1 MVYFAKSSSGST
13 STTLSWD
20 LRPEIVRD
28 GLLVGGERTDAA
40 PGERDGPYGA
50 KEATDT
56 VDGRRAMRCVEN
68 DTSVEEVLIM

>member
-1 MVYFAKSSSGST
+1 M
-13 STTLSWD
+13 
-20 LRPEIVRD
+20 
-28 GLLVGGERTDAA
+28 LVGGERTDAA
-40 PGERDGPYGA
+40 PGERDGPYEA